1 MVVLAANVLSFA
13 IFWFLKYLA
22 FNRLFQVHPL
32 EELDDMVEA
41 A

>member
-13 IFWFLKYLA
+13 LFWVLKYMV
-22 FNRLFQVHPL
+22 FNRLFKVHPL
-32 EELDDMVEA
+32 EELDELVEA